1 MGMSN
6 EDRGWLGLAII
17 IGVGIVIWNVATSV
31 METISPS
38 CYTQIAKCKDNKD
51 VIENYGNLKKAKIAC
66 MTMADRMA
74 NYGKPQWPSYGA
86 FARYEPGDDYP
97 KRNAV
102 TLFDSDVMFEN
113 GFGAKQR
120 TPLRCDYD
128 YATGIATVLAE

>member
-1 MGMSN
+1 MKT
-6 EDRGWLGLAII
+6 EDRGLLGLLII
-17 IGVGIVIWNVATSV
+17 LVIGYVGWGMVSGLI
-31 METISPS
+31 ETVSPS
-38 CYTQIAKCKDNKD
+38 CSTQISKCKDNKD
-51 VIENYGNLKKAKIAC
+51 VIENYGNLTKAKVAC

-102 TLFDSDVMFEN
+102 TLFDSDVLFEN

-128 YATGIATVLAE
+128 YATGTAVVLAE